1 MSGHVFGVGDT
12 ILCPGIK
19 RRKKEMTFPV
29 WVQFINLC
37 DNTPVFLRHI
47 AYQELNV
54 IQRMIPRT
62 ELNHSRNPTKVSYL
76 VH

>member
-37 DNTPVFLRHI
+37 DIRPCSLDISLTRNRMLF
-47 AYQELNV
+47 NV
-54 IQRMIPRT
+54 
-62 ELNHSRNPTKVSYL
+62 
-76 VH
+76 